1 MNRVLP
7 LAFLLALSA
16 PAFGQAV
23 DAQGAKQLSDELSR
37 YVGKQALNEGILKIS
52 TEGNAYKVTF
62 DMKAL
67 AAKVPKQDLVKF
79 DFPPITLLV
88 KPNGD
93 GGWSVSSDF
102 STSGSFEVNNSEG
115 PATGQI
121 DIKDGKFAGVYDPE
135 LGAFRSG
142 ESSIAGMTMTSR
154 MSKQITDLNVGSGSS
169 KFGATKSAGGGVDL
183 NVTQSMVDFA
193 ETVKLDNRSVG
204 AVKTS
209 ELVVDLTAKA
219 IRTKPLLDLLAF
231 AVAHEDEA
239 QLKADQAELK
249 ALLLSALPLWE
260 RMDGTYTFRNFVFE
274 TYAGNLGASQLTTS
288 YGADGIARAGKYDYR
303 IKAKGLSFPY
313 VIPGWAAKLMPTEL
327 DVKFGGV
334 NIDLDSMSRK
344 AIETFDLNK
353 NPPLPAEFGD
363 QIKADFMANA
373 PKFIVDHSVFSNGD
387 TEVALEGDMT
397 FPDGDKPDANL
408 TIDVTGYD
416 KIVAS
421 LQEAAKT
428 DPEASQAFTGALAVK
443 GFAKTLPDGRVEWVI
458 NAKHDGSVT
467 VNGAMLKGP
476 DPAVE
481 DGAGQDASPGEGNS
495 GGAGAKLQP

>member
-37 YVGKQALNEGILKIS
+37 YVGKQALNEGILKVS
-52 TEGNAYKVTF
+52 AEGDAYKVTF

-67 AAKVPKQDLVKF
+67 AAKVPKQDLPKF
-79 DFPPITLLV
+79 DFPPVTLLV
-88 KPNGD
+88 KPRSD
-93 GGWSVSSDF
+93 GGWDVSTDF
-102 STSGSFEVNNSEG
+102 STNGSFEVNNQEG

-121 DIKDGKFAGVYDPE
+121 AVKDGKFTGVYDPE
-135 LGAFRSG
+135 LGAFTSG
-142 ESSIAGMTMTSR
+142 ASSVAGMTMTSQMPR
-154 MSKQITDLNVGSGSS
+154 QITDLSVSSGSS
-169 KFGATKSAGGGVDL
+169 KFGATKSAHGGVDL
-183 NVTQSMVDFA
+183 NVAQSMADFA
-193 ETVKLDNRSVG
+193 ETVKIDNRAVG

-219 IRTKPLLDLLAF
+219 IRTKPFLDLLAF

-249 ALLLSALPLWE
+249 TLLLAALPLWE
-260 RMDGTYTFRNFVFE
+260 RIAGTYTFKNFVIE
-274 TYAGNLGASQLTTS
+274 TYAGNLGASQFVTS
-288 YGADGIARAGKYDYR
+288 FGADGIAQKGRFDYE
-303 IKAKGLSFPY
+303 IKATGLSFPY
-313 VIPGWAAKLMPTEL
+313 VIPGWAAKLLPTEL
-327 DVKFGGV
+327 DVKFGGA

-363 QIKADFMANA
+363 QIKSDFMANA
-373 PKFIVDHSVFSNGD
+373 PKFVVDHSIFSNGD
-387 TEVALEGDMT
+387 TEIALEGEMT
-397 FPDGDKPDANL
+397 FPGSKPDANF
-408 TIDVTGYD
+408 TVDVAGYD
-416 KIVAS
+416 KLVES
-421 LQEAAKT
+421 LKVSAKSEPEAAQYF
-428 DPEASQAFTGALAVK
+428 PFVLAAQ
-443 GFAKTLPDGRVEWVI
+443 GFAKTLPDGRIEWVI
-458 NAKHDGSVT
+458 NARHDGSVT

-476 DPAVE
+476 DTVME
-481 DGAGQDASPGEGNS
+481 DGTDQGASPGQGNS

>member
-1 MNRVLP
+1 MNRTLSF
-7 LAFLLALSA
+7 AFLLTISA

-23 DAQGAKQLSDELSR
+23 DGQGAQQLSDQLSR

-52 TEGNAYKVTF
+52 AEGDAYKVTF

-67 AAKVPKQDLVKF
+67 AAKVPKQDLAKF
-79 DFPPITLLV
+79 DFSPITLSV

-121 DIKDGKFAGVYDPE
+121 LIKDGKFAGVYNPE
-135 LGAFRSG
+135 LGAFTSG

-154 MSKQITDLNVGSGSS
+154 MPRQITDLNVGSGSS
-169 KFGATKSAGGGVDL
+169 KFGATKSANGGVDL
-183 NVTQSMVDFA
+183 NVMQSMADFA

-204 AVKTS
+204 GVKTS

-219 IRTKPLLDLLAF
+219 IRTKPFLDLLAF
-231 AVAHEDEA
+231 AVAHEDEDR
-239 QLKADQAELK
+239 LKADQAELK
-249 ALLLSALPLWE
+249 TLLLAALPLWE
-260 RMDGTYTFRNFVFE
+260 RMDGTYTFKNFVFE
-274 TYAGNLGASQLTTS
+274 TYAGNLGASQLITS
-288 YGADGIARAGKYDYR
+288 FGADGIAREGRFDYR
-303 IKAKGLSFPY
+303 IKATGLSFPY
-313 VIPGWAAKLMPTEL
+313 IIPGWAAKLLPTEF

-373 PKFIVDHSVFSNGD
+373 PKFVVGHSVFINGD
-387 TEVALEGDMT
+387 TQVALEGEMT
-397 FPDGDKPDANL
+397 FPDGEKPDANL
-408 TIDVTGYD
+408 TIDVAGYD

-428 DPEASQAFTGALAVK
+428 DSEASQAFTGALAIK
-443 GFAKTLPDGRVEWVI
+443 GFAKTLPDGRIEWDI
-458 NAKHDGSVT
+458 IARHDGSVT

-476 DPAVE
+476 DPVVE
-481 DGAGQDASPGEGNS
+481 DNVDPGAIPGT
-495 GGAGAKLQP
+495 AKKP